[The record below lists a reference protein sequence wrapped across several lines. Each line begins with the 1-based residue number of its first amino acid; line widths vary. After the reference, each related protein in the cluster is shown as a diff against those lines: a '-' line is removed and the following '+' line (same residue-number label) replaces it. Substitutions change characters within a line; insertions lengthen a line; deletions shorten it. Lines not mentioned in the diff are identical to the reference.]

1 MNGTPLL
8 KDNVRAF
15 ERKLYVRDKIGKLNL
30 LPFEKWAFHYDKGM
44 IYDSRV
50 PFMWSCSHS
59 KVAVPENVDEALEK
73 IIDLWK
79 TTFDSDDHFLYMEIK

>member
-1 MNGTPLL
+1 MNGTPPL

-30 LPFEKWAFHYDKGM
+30 LPFEKWAFHYENGM

-50 PFMWSCSHS
+50 PFMWACSHS
-59 KVAVPENVDEALEK
+59 KIAVSDDIDTALEK
-73 IIDLWK
+73 IIDIWK
-79 TTFDSDDHFLYMEIK
+79 STFESEWPNIYYGD